1 MYRHDHR
8 LRPSRA
14 WSTRRRAAACGSSAE
29 RAQPQAIATIHGRRR
44 LARDVAMW
52 MDVRQCDH
60 GSSGRGLSGKFGAA
74 FRSPD
79 ALCPSIRSRSFAALG
94 ILPRDILQ
102 LRRATA
108 AASGRSGH
116 RLWISGANAAELV
129 LFGVHGFPAGPISP
143 GSGPA
148 AQHGDR
154 GRRALVGRC
163 NKFLGA
169 AAARMYQSA
178 TCMCLEGRL
187 AGL

>member
-1 MYRHDHR
+1 MVR
-8 LRPSRA
+8 LV
-14 WSTRRRAAACGSSAE
+14 
-29 RAQPQAIATIHGRRR
+29 H
-44 LARDVAMW
+44 
-52 MDVRQCDH
+52 MDVSKQAPWRVGRSLWCLIIFLHVFDEVETLSRCASLCGKSDSATGRQ
-60 GSSGRGLSGKFGAA
+60 GGVSGESSEQPFC
-74 FRSPD
+74 SPD
-79 ALCPSIRSRSFAALG
+79 ALCPSIRSRSLAALG

-108 AASGRSGH
+108 AAYGRSGH

-154 GRRALVGRC
+154 GRRALVGSC
-163 NKFLGA
+163 SKFLGA